1 MGRREKM
8 ESKLGQKVEYK
19 RYSKKIDMCE
29 NYVEI
34 KEFNCT
40 YDEKTINRRELF
52 VSDKLKTGY
61 IVGKR
66 RVLFRTTLRLEYN
79 SDPDGDDYV
88 DIVKQEYCTVY
99 LVASNMR
106 NFDYVAEI
114 DLWRVTK

>member
-1 MGRREKM
+1 MKF
-8 ESKLGQKVEYK
+8 KLGQKVEYK

-29 NYVEI
+29 NYVE
-34 KEFNCT
+34 KKDFDCT

-66 RVLFRTTLRLEYN
+66 RILFRSTLKLEYN

-88 DIVKQEYCTVY
+88 DIVKQEYLTVY
-99 LVASNMR
+99 LVACNMR

-114 DLWRVTK
+114 DLWGVNRN